1 MTGLRSPRWGRY
13 TSRMLSS
20 ILLGITLLAPAKFS
34 FYDHGPYDGNVPRP
48 EKLLGYELG
57 SKHTVFRDQEN
68 VVLSI
73 AKAANAKVIPM
84 EYGKSTEGRTLRVFA
99 ISSSDNIKRLEQIRT
114 DNLKLANVQK
124 DADLAAIAKRN
135 PAIVWINQCIHGD
148 ETASF
153 ESAMALL
160 YNLASSRHKRI
171 SDMMANTVVILNPV
185 YNPDGHE
192 RYVVAYNSIPN
203 GSPDPGAYDTA
214 IPSAFMG
221 RRNHYRFDMNR
232 DRVSLSQD
240 ETWQEVAMFLKW
252 MPHIYVDQ
260 HGQTESYFFP
270 PVQQSVNVN
279 VDRDRYNK
287 WTDILGRATANS
299 FDKFGWSYYVKDQF
313 DFYHACY
320 LDTHSTLMGA
330 IGMTHE
336 TDGGRVLARRRSD
349 ETILTMRQ
357 GAEKHFTSALAVIE
371 TASKNRQ
378 ALIDSFASHK
388 KKAAAG
394 EHAGKFQRVVVE
406 SDDPRELQRFGKLLD
421 KTGIRWQFAAAD
433 WTQTDAH
440 DYWGDTVRSQ
450 KFKAGSLVIDIAQP
464 MGHLAKAWLEPGSD
478 FEPEFVAR
486 QKQLAKVEKEGK
498 GESEIDSYEFY
509 DGTAWCH
516 IYASNLKA
524 WWCESAPA
532 ISHQHFNERPA
543 EFKASSVGYFIPYT
557 DQQDILFVAKALYAG
572 VRVSMN
578 RRELKLGGAT
588 VPRGSFL
595 FLASRNEEGFEKK
608 LRDLTPTFEVSL
620 RPLVTSYPDEGRFGP
635 GSSGTIQLRK
645 PNIGIVMGGAGNLSG
660 GFLWYLMEREFKF
673 PFTAL
678 TTQALSGN
686 LDRFTTIVITGG
698 GASTSGRF
706 GEWIRAGGCAVS
718 ISSPS
723 WAIGSSGLASLE
735 SSGAEPDLPG
745 SIFKAKLDLKSFLSY
760 GYHTPEIAVPF
771 SGGSFYK
778 APKAGSA
785 VMFSEDKE
793 AKKLLS
799 GWVWD
804 TTEEDLQG
812 IAWLHDAP
820 SGGGR
825 AVLFME
831 DPTERAQWPGLYKM
845 LLNAMIIGPSA

>member
-1 MTGLRSPRWGRY
+1 
-13 TSRMLSS
+13 MLSTVLIGLS
-20 ILLGITLLAPAKFS
+20 LLAPPKFS
-34 FYDHGPYDGNVPRP
+34 FYDHGPYDSNVPRP

-57 SKHTVFRDQEN
+57 SKHTVYRDQEN

-73 AKAANAKVIPM
+73 AAASKAKVVPM
-84 EYGKSTEGRTLRVFA
+84 EYGKSTEGRPLRVFA
-99 ISSSDNIKRLEQIRT
+99 ISSAENIKRLEQIRA
-114 DNLKLANVQK
+114 DNLKLANVQPG
-124 DADLAAIAKRN
+124 ADLAEIAKRN

-203 GSPDPGAYDTA
+203 GSPEPGSYDTS

-221 RRNHYRFDMNR
+221 RANHYRFDMNR
-232 DRVSLSQD
+232 DRVSLSQE
-240 ETWQEVAMFLKW
+240 ETRQEVAMFLKW
-252 MPHIYVDQ
+252 MPQIYVDQ

-313 DFYHACY
+313 DFYHVCF

-349 ETILTMRQ
+349 DTVLTMRQ

-371 TASKNRQ
+371 TAAKNRQ
-378 ALIDSFASHK
+378 ALIDSYVGYK
-388 KKAAAG
+388 KKAVAG
-394 EHAGKFQRVVVE
+394 EHAGKFKRVVVE
-406 SDDPRELQRFGKLLD
+406 SDDPRELRRFGRLLD
-421 KTGIRWQFAAAD
+421 RTGIRWQFAASD
-433 WTQTDAH
+433 WTQVDAH
-440 DYWGDTVRSQ
+440 DYWSDTVGSK
-450 KFKAGSLVIDIAQP
+450 KFKAGSLVVDIAQP

-478 FEPEFVAR
+478 FEPDFIAR
-486 QKQLAKVEKEGK
+486 QKELAKIEKDGK

-516 IYASNLKA
+516 IYGSNLKA
-524 WWCESAPA
+524 WWCESAPSVNKDNPTA
-532 ISHQHFNERPA
+532 LAS
-543 EFKASSVGYFIPYT
+543 EFKESSVGYFLPYT
-557 DQQDILFVAKALYAG
+557 DQQDILFVAKALHSG

-578 RRELKLGGAT
+578 RRELKLGGAS

-595 FLASRNEEGFEKK
+595 FLASRNEDGFEKK
-608 LRDLTPTFEVSL
+608 LRELAPSFEAVMM
-620 RPLVTSYPDEGRFGP
+620 PLATSYPDEGRYGP
-635 GSSGTIQLRK
+635 GSEGTIQLRK
-645 PNIGIVMGGAGNLSG
+645 PNIGIVMGGSGNLSG
-660 GFLWYLMEREFKF
+660 GPIWYLMEKEFKL

-678 TTQALSGN
+678 TTASLSGN
-686 LDRFTTIVITGG
+686 LDRYTAIVITGG

-718 ISSPS
+718 LSSPG
-723 WAIGSSGLASLE
+723 WAIGSSGLAPLDST
-735 SSGAEPDLPG
+735 SAEPDLPG
-745 SIFKAKLDLKSFLSY
+745 SLFKAEMDPRSFLSY
-760 GYHTPEIAVPF
+760 GYPAPAKGPITISVPV

-785 VMFSEDKE
+785 VMLSDDDKV
-793 AKKLLS
+793 KKLLS

-804 TTEEDLQG
+804 STEKDLKG
-812 IAWLHDAP
+812 ISWLHDAP
-820 SGGGR
+820 SGQGR
-825 AVLFME
+825 AVLFTE
-831 DPTERAQWPGLYKM
+831 DPSERAMWPGLYKM
-845 LLNAMIIGPSA
+845 ILNAMIIGPSA